1 MTTEKSKQMNDTSKR
16 EMKGKDVS
24 HKKAVHHE
32 TPCQETTRRETSS
45 PGECDTLS
53 KELDACR
60 ISVKEWQEKYA
71 RLSADLENFKRR
83 IAKEQ
88 RDWAE
93 TAQADIIIQLLAITD
108 NFDRAMEHKEQ
119 QSPEEMQSWADGI
132 TMIYNALGE
141 FLKKAGV
148 REMSYDTFDP
158 SYHEALLQV
167 DSDEH
172 KSGAI
177 VAVVE
182 KGYLLNDRVLR
193 PAKVSVAK

>member
-1 MTTEKSKQMNDTSKR
+1 MESKVTTEKSKQMNDASKR

-24 HKKAVHHE
+24 HKKAACRETSSQE
-32 TPCQETTRRETSS
+32 TPCQETSS

-60 ISVKEWQEKYA
+60 MSVKEWQAKYA

-93 TAQADIIIQLLAITD
+93 TAQADIIIRLLAITD

-132 TMIYNALGE
+132 TMIYNARG
-141 FLKKAGV
+141 
-148 REMSYDTFDP
+148 
-158 SYHEALLQV
+158 
-167 DSDEH
+167 
-172 KSGAI
+172 
-177 VAVVE
+177 
-182 KGYLLNDRVLR
+182 
-193 PAKVSVAK
+193 